1 MEEKILLKFFK
12 GNNEQS
18 LKNTTIQPNCF
29 YYVKDNYGLNIFLD
43 PKDKY
48 NLTSFEKY
56 PIEEIK
62 KSYSEKNYFLQ
73 QFNEYFVDPT
83 SIIVPEGVT
92 SLKMYLNDSFFYFV
106 NNTYDDIKRIVL
118 PSTLTNI
125 PSNCFRRTYNKIFD
139 FSKCKNK
146 IPTLQ
151 ENSFSS
157 FSETN
162 AAVIL
167 VPKGQLDNWK
177 NATNWSLYANYMQE
191 GE

>member
-43 PKDKY
+43 PK
-48 NLTSFEKY
+48 
-56 PIEEIK
+56 
-62 KSYSEKNYFLQ
+62 
-73 QFNEYFVDPT
+73 
-83 SIIVPEGVT
+83 EGVT
-92 SLKMYLNDSFFYFV
+92 SLKMYLNDSFFYFI

-125 PSNCFRRTYNKIFD
+125 PSNCFGRTYNKIFD